1 MLPRSLA
8 NIIIWSCTSKD
19 GSNNSLLELELCS
32 DKGHVQAFVTWEE
45 CVELVYCSA
54 CCESLRSA
62 RSLRVGDTGR
72 GDEREETGVEQRRG
86 WSYVAGG
93 VVRGTQE
100 AGLKK

>member
-1 MLPRSLA
+1 MVGSARRVPSRVFEACRRPRRRHRSRRWVE
-8 NIIIWSCTSKD
+8 NGIRM
-19 GSNNSLLELELCS
+19 
-32 DKGHVQAFVTWEE
+32 EE